1 MKRLLQIAGQRKTLL
16 LASCTLAI
24 IHAVLSLIPYALVFY
39 IIQELTQ
46 QIPNFATA
54 QQYVIYAIV
63 MIAVSMVAFFLSG
76 ILSHIAAFNILYGLR
91 KTITEKVGVLPMGY
105 LSNRNSG
112 AFKKIISIT
121 KIGRASCRERV

>member
-76 ILSHIAAFNILYGLR
+76 ILSHIAAFNIL
-91 KTITEKVGVLPMGY
+91 
-105 LSNRNSG
+105 
-112 AFKKIISIT
+112 
-121 KIGRASCRERV
+121 